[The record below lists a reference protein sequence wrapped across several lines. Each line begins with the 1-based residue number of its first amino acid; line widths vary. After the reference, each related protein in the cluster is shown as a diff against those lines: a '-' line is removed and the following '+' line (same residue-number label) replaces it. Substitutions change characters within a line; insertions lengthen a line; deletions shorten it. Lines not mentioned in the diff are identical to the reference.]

1 MPGNMETDLTKL
13 TLIIKQVAAVDTS
26 ADPERWIP
34 QNPLWGHCAV
44 TSLIVQDY
52 FGGTL
57 WRIDLSS
64 IPELSYLRSHY
75 LNVLDTG
82 ELVDLTCEQFS
93 TPLPES
99 LPFEE
104 RSRDSILSHTD
115 TERRYQLLKE
125 RLDLDHEKSHP
136 TLQTSSPQ

>member
-1 MPGNMETDLTKL
+1 METDLTKL